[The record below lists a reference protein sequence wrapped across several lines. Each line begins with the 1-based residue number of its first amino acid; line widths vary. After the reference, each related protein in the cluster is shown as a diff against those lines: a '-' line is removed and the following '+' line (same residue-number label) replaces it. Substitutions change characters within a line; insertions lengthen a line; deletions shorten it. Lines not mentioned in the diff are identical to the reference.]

1 MKYWKIAI
9 VACLTLYLTACGG
22 SSDSSGD
29 DSNVVVEEISLTGI
43 TLSMSEGVLVGTLA
57 EEQLQITNGPENL
70 STITLALTGDGS
82 EYFSVEI
89 IAGATS
95 GDYLGNL
102 SLVQSLLGLGGSDLN
117 FTARVSVGEQSLSV
131 PVVIHLTEIVNTRKA
146 YQHQGVFTQGNSRI
160 STTESESG
168 LVIATKPQHGTVEA
182 YFVGNEMWDFNYT
195 STDCF
200 VGQDS
205 YLYQIDGEY
214 GEVLVNV
221 NTPIQNFS
229 FEAET
234 NTTKVIDLSSK
245 LPSNFT
251 QTITVTQPEHGISSY
266 NSDTKELTYTPNSSE
281 TSDSFTYAA
290 NGCTKE
296 ITVTVSPPDIVVEE
310 MSLTGI
316 TLSMSEGAL
325 VGTLAQEQ
333 LQITNGPEDL
343 SAITLALTDD
353 DSKYFSVEII
363 AGMAPGDYLGNL
375 SLVQSLLGLAGSD
388 LNFTATVLVGEKS
401 LSVPVVIQLTEIV
414 NTRKTY
420 QHQDVFTKG
429 SSRISTSETES
440 GLVIATQPEHGTV
453 EAYFVG
459 NEMWD
464 FDYTSNDCFVG
475 QDSYLYQVAGEY
487 GEMSVNVSAALKDL
501 TIDAETNM
509 TKAIDL
515 SVELPL
521 NFTQTITITQPENGT
536 SSYNSDTKELT
547 YTPNSSATLDSFT
560 YAANGCAKTI
570 SVTVS
575 RPPLLLA
582 LNTAET
588 GQELWKSDGTVAGTA
603 LVKDIDLGTD
613 SANPGPFIKRLSDSV
628 YLFFAS
634 QNGERGLWKTSGTEE
649 STVKVKDILASYGSA
664 RNLTLVG
671 DDVYFTTKTVDTF
684 RLWKSDGSEDGTVIV
699 KDLPVLGGDRSGYL
713 HTVNGKLLF
722 NYDHPHTSSNP
733 RGEEAWV
740 SDGTA
745 LGTVELKDI
754 WPGGGESDFMKGS
767 VIEFKG
773 NLYSEADDGSTSG
786 SEVWMTDGTTNGT
799 KQLADLE
806 VGSNGSLPT
815 NFTAADDVFYFTAV
829 TSDKGDQLWKS
840 DGTEENTVPVKDMDP
855 NSSARDQDLFSTD
868 FFYGHKKQG
877 DDINGLLFFAAKNG
891 DYGIE
896 LWKSDGTDAGTV
908 MVKDL
913 MAGIN
918 FSSRPGDFVELNNT
932 LYFAANDLDNSRN
945 LWKSDGTEMGTVM
958 VKSFGPDELRSEG
971 IEVKNGIILLTIGK
985 GGEEGLD
992 YQLWRSDG
1000 TEAGTYFLGDI
1011 L

>member
-22 SSDSSGD
+22 GD
-29 DSNVVVEEISLTGI
+29 DSNVIVEEISLTGI

-57 EEQLQITNGPENL
+57 EEQLQITNGPEDL
-70 STITLALTGDGS
+70 SSLTLALTDDGS

-89 IAGATS
+89 IAGATP

-117 FTARVSVGEQSLSV
+117 FRATMSVGEQSFSV
-131 PVVIHLTEIVNTRKA
+131 PVVIHLTELVNTREA
-146 YQHQGVFTQGNSRI
+146 YQHQGVYTKGSSRI
-160 STTESESG
+160 STTESESS
-168 LVIATKPQHGTVEA
+168 LVIATQPQHGTVEA

-205 YLYQIDGEY
+205 YLYQVAGEY
-214 GEVLVNV
+214 GEVSVNI
-221 NTPIQNFS
+221 NAALHDFAI
-229 FEAET
+229 EAEADT
-234 NTTKVIDLSSK
+234 AKVIDLSTK

-251 QTITVTQPEHGISSY
+251 QNITITQPNNGTSSY
-266 NSDTKELTYTPNSSE
+266 NSDTQELTYTPNSSA

-290 NGCTKE
+290 NGCSKT
-296 ITVTVSPPDIVVEE
+296 ISVTVSPPIIVVEE
-310 MSLTGI
+310 MTLTEV
-316 TLSMSEGAL
+316 TLSMSEGVL
-325 VGTLAQEQ
+325 VGAVAEEQ
-333 LQITNGPEDL
+333 LIITNGPEEI
-343 SAITLALTDD
+343 SAITLALADD
-353 DSKYFSVEII
+353 DSKYFSVELI
-363 AGMAPGDYLGNL
+363 AGTTAGDYLGNL
-375 SLVQSLLGLAGSD
+375 SPAQSLLGLAGSA
-388 LNFTATVLVGEKS
+388 LNFTATVSVGEQS
-401 LSVPVVIQLTEIV
+401 LSVPVVINVTEIV
-414 NTRKTY
+414 NTRTAY
-420 QHQDVFTKG
+420 QHQDIFTKG
-429 SSRISTSETES
+429 NSRISTSESVS
-440 GLVIATQPEHGTV
+440 GLVIATQPQHGTV

-459 NEMWD
+459 NEVWD
-464 FDYTSNDCFVG
+464 FNYTSTDCFVG
-475 QDSYLYQVAGEY
+475 QDNYLYQVAGEY
-487 GEMSVNVSAALKDL
+487 GEVSVNINAALKDL
-501 TIDAETNM
+501 TIEAETD
-509 TKAIDL
+509 TAKIIDL

-521 NFTQTITITQPENGT
+521 NFTQTITITQPQNGT
-536 SSYNSDTKELT
+536 SSYNSDTQELT
-547 YTPNSSATLDSFT
+547 YTPNASATTDSFT

-588 GQELWKSDGTVAGTA
+588 GQELWKSDGTVAGTF
-603 LVKDIDLGTD
+603 LVKDINLGTD
-613 SANPGPFIKRLSDSV
+613 NANPSPFVKRLSDGV
-628 YLFFAS
+628 HLFFAS
-634 QNGERGLWKTSGTEE
+634 QSGERGLWKTGGTEE
-649 STVKVKDILASYGSA
+649 STVKVKDILASYGTA
-664 RNLTLVG
+664 INLTLVG

-684 RLWKSDGSEDGTVIV
+684 RVWKSDGTENGTFIV
-699 KDLPVLGGDRSGYL
+699 KELPVIGGDRSGYL

-773 NLYSEADDGSTSG
+773 NLYSEADDGSASG

-799 KQLADLE
+799 KLLADLE
-806 VGSNGSLPT
+806 AGSNGSLST

-840 DGTEENTVPVKDMDP
+840 DGTEGNTVPVKDMDP

-868 FFYGHKKQG
+868 FFYGHIQQG
-877 DDINGLLFFAAKNG
+877 NDINGLLFFAAKNG
-891 DYGIE
+891 DFGVE

-913 MAGIN
+913 MAGVN
-918 FSSRPGDFVELNNT
+918 YSSRPADFVELNNT
-932 LYFAANDLDNSRN
+932 LYFTAYDIDNSRN
-945 LWKSDGTEMGTVM
+945 LWKSDGTEEGTVM
-958 VKSFGPDELRSEG
+958 VKSFGPDELQSG
-971 IEVKNGIILLTIGK
+971 GMEVRNGIILLTVGK
-985 GGEEGLD
+985 GGEEGFD
-992 YQLWRSDG
+992 YQIWRSDG
-1000 TEAGTYFLGDI
+1000 TETGTYFLGDI